1 MSEKI
6 PRLRVILTGLTD
18 FSTGS
23 GNERSAGNKKQAL
36 NSRKFLPILI

>member
-23 GNERSAGNKKQAL
+23 SEKLEMSALQATK
-36 NSRKFLPILI
+36 SRL